1 MQNREA
7 ADADDR
13 VEFGEGFL
21 RALGEGEIV
30 AGGKSMRRIE
40 ADLQAFWSG
49 NAPDDLRD
57 LLEAGTDARSLAG
70 GGFERD
76 PDV

>member
-1 MQNREA
+1 
-7 ADADDR
+7 
-13 VEFGEGFL
+13 
-21 RALGEGEIV
+21 
-30 AGGKSMRRIE
+30 MRRIE